1 MRFAMRT
8 NIDIDDTLMAEAMK
22 FTQAKTKKEAVTIAL
37 EDMVRR
43 HKQLGILELQGKIQG
58 DWDIDAWRR
67 D

>member
-1 MRFAMRT
+1 MRT

-22 FTQAKTKKEAVTIAL
+22 FTQAKTKKEAVTLAL